1 MKAIFLIIGTFAANI
16 FFAQDTLHFFSKP
29 AQVVKVNEIGID
41 EIKYH
46 RLDNPDGPMYIA
58 NKSDIHFI
66 KYSNGH
72 VDTFKVT
79 QPKTQEPSSFTIISS
94 ASPANEKI
102 IVRGSKLIYMNHQVG
117 ESRLLRIINAHPD
130 TEKKSYLLKEYRA
143 MKSFKKKQYL
153 FGFVG
158 LGVGLALPYIG
169 FAATIL
175 TEEISPVLIGT
186 AAGLTVGI
194 TGGVLSGINKHKRTK
209 KKIEIANLYNN

>member
-72 VDTFKVT
+72 VDTFKVA
-79 QPKTQEPSSFTIISS
+79 QSKAQEPSSFTIISS

-130 TEKKSYLLKEYRA
+130 TEKKSYLLKEYRT

>member
-1 MKAIFLIIGTFAANI
+1 MKAIFLSLVLLIANSV
-16 FFAQDTLHFFSKP
+16 FAQDTLHFFSKP
-29 AQVVKVNEIGID
+29 IQVVKVKEIGID

-46 RLDNPDGPMYIA
+46 RFDNLDGPMYVA
-58 NKSDIHFI
+58 SKNEIHFI

-72 VDTFKVT
+72 VDTFKVA
-79 QPKTQEPSSFTIISS
+79 QPKTQEPTTFAIISS
-94 ASPANEKI
+94 ASPTNEKI
-102 IVRGSKLIYMNHQVG
+102 LVRGSKLIYMNHQVG

-143 MKSFKKKQYL
+143 MKGFKKKQYL

-158 LGVGLALPYIG
+158 LGVGLVLPYVG
-169 FAATIL
+169 FVTTIL